1 MNPRSLFW
9 TARRATYM
17 WADQVPPQS
26 RGRWAHIVALL
37 AYTLVMA
44 GCVHGPAMFTPPAGE
59 AGYSGLLLA
68 ADETPGARVVAVWAG
83 PAAQAGVRVDDR
95 LVAIEGAALAA
106 EALIARLRT
115 GRVDQRLTL
124 TFARDG
130 HTWNT
135 DLTLARADDWRGPAE
150 ALAARPFAPR
160 EAAPPR
166 WLAAALADLDHEAP
180 TLREDARRIARMFD
194 ELAFDPRGRN
204 RLPVT
209 RAALHDPASALG
221 EIEQRLGLLRAAAR
235 QPAGL
240 PSALCPWFE
249 LDCPL
254 PDAAPARADPA
265 SFAAALAALADEV
278 QRAVLAGLARPR
290 AAALADL
297 DYLAAETA
305 RAQLIHGQ
313 AEAPRALRAM
323 RDSLRF
329 DGAAL
334 LPAFARLLALAIAA
348 PLPAGEALAPPRALA
363 EWVEGP
369 ILGYWS
375 TPAGPVVFGA
385 RGANRYRMDRLLAVI
400 DLDGDDDYAWDD
412 GAAASVAL
420 VVDLAGDDRYRARR
434 GGPGGAWLGVA
445 LTFDAAGDDDYRS
458 GLGGCGAGLYGVGLL
473 LDGAGHDRYRCDAW
487 SLGAGLYG
495 VGLALDRGRDA
506 DVYRAELLA
515 EGVGGPAGLGVLLDE
530 GGADLY
536 QLGGA
541 RRSVYGSPAV
551 YAGFGQ
557 GLGYGLR
564 PFDHGGVGLLLDG
577 GGDDRYEGGEF
588 AQGGGYFGGLG
599 VLADA
604 GGEDLYYGQR
614 YAQGFAAHQAV
625 GALLDTDGDDH
636 YWTAGA
642 AAQGAAWDQ
651 GFALLFDGAGDDDYR
666 GGDLSQGAAAQQ
678 AAALL
683 YDAAGDDVYR
693 SPAPAAQGT
702 AGNNDYHFDQ
712 ASPVASLGVL
722 YDAAGDDRYASG
734 LRAGALV
741 LREPNAD
748 VANQDGRVGVLR
760 DRAEAPRR
768 ATSP

>member
-1 MNPRSLFW
+1 
-9 TARRATYM
+9 
-17 WADQVPPQS
+17 
-26 RGRWAHIVALL
+26 
-37 AYTLVMA
+37 MA
-44 GCVHGPAMFTPPAGE
+44 GCVHGPAKFAPPADE

-68 ADETPGARVVAVWAG
+68 LDEAPGARVAAVWAG
-83 PAAQAGVRVDDR
+83 PAAQAGVRVGDR
-95 LVAIEGAALAA
+95 LLAVDGQALAA
-106 EALIARLRT
+106 DALVARLRA
-115 GRVDQRLTL
+115 GRVAERLAL
-124 TFARDG
+124 TIARDG
-130 HTWNT
+130 RTWNVA
-135 DLTLARADDWRGPAE
+135 LTLARADDWRGPAE
-150 ALAARPFAPR
+150 ALAARPFAPH
-160 EAAPPR
+160 EVAPPR
-166 WLAAALADLDHEAP
+166 WLAAALADLDHAAP
-180 TLREDARRIARMFD
+180 ALRDDARRLARMFD

-204 RLPVT
+204 RLPIT

-221 EIEQRLGLLRAAAR
+221 EIEQRLSLLREATA
-235 QPAGL
+235 QPARL
-240 PSALCPWFE
+240 PAALCPWFE
-249 LDCPL
+249 VDCPSL
-254 PDAAPARADPA
+254 DGPPASADSA
-265 SFAAALAALADEV
+265 SFATALAALATEV
-278 QRAVLAGLARPR
+278 RRDVAAGLGRPR

-297 DYLAAETA
+297 DFLAAETA

-323 RDSLRF
+323 RDSLCF

-348 PLPAGEALAPPRALA
+348 PLPAGEAQAPPRSLA

-369 ILGYWS
+369 ILGHWP
-375 TPAGPVVFGA
+375 TPEGPVVFGA
-385 RGANRYRMDRLLAVI
+385 RGANRYRMDHLLAVI
-400 DLDGDDDYAWDD
+400 DLDGDDVYAWDD
-412 GAAASVAL
+412 GAAASLAL
-420 VVDLAGDDRYRARR
+420 VIDLAGNDHYRARR

-445 LTFDAAGDDDYRS
+445 LTFDAAGDDDYQS

-473 LDGAGHDRYRCDAW
+473 LDGAGRDRYRCDAW

-506 DVYRAELLA
+506 DVHRSELLSQ
-515 EGVGGPAGLGVLLDE
+515 GVGGPAGLGVLVDQ
-530 GGADLY
+530 GGSDLY
-536 QLGGA
+536 QVGGA
-541 RRSVYGSPAV
+541 RPSVYGTPAV

-588 AQGGGYFGGLG
+588 TQGGGYFGGLG

-625 GALLDTDGDDH
+625 GALLDADGDDH

-651 GFALLFDGAGDDDYR
+651 GLALLYDGGGDDDYR

-693 SPAPAAQGT
+693 SHAPVAQGA
-702 AGNNDYHFDQ
+702 AGNNDYHFEPD
-712 ASPVASLGVL
+712 APVASLGVL
-722 YDAAGDDRYASG
+722 YDAAGDDRYAAG
-734 LRAGALV
+734 LRAGAL
-741 LREPNAD
+741 LRRRPPAD
-748 VANQDGRVGVLR
+748 AAPGDGRVGVLR
-760 DRAEAPRR
+760 DRAAAPR
-768 ATSP
+768 